1 MFQISRYT
9 AEDAT
14 VWNQFVAQSKQGTF
28 LFDRR
33 YMDYHADRFTDC
45 SWIVRR
51 GNSVR
56 ALLPANIVGSTL
68 LSHQGLTYGG
78 LLTDHKAKTT
88 DVSQM
93 FLELNSTLKDNGI
106 RHVSYKAMPWIYHRL
121 PAEED
126 LYALTQVCHAH
137 LAVREVSTSIDLSHR
152 LKFEESRRSGIRK
165 AVKVGISY
173 RESDDMRAFW
183 RILNTNLETRYGVRP
198 VHTLAEISLLKSR
211 FPGHIRLFMA
221 YEGESP
227 VAGTLVYETPQVIHT
242 QYISASPRGKE
253 TGALDLLFDQ
263 LINHH
268 YSHMRYFDFGKSTE
282 DQGHH
287 LNHQLIFQKEGFG
300 GRAVCYDSYE
310 YDL

>member
-211 FPGHIRLFMA
+211 FPDHIRLFMA

-287 LNHQLIFQKEGFG
+287 LNHQLIFQKEVFG

>member
-88 DVSQM
+88 DVCQM
-93 FLELNSTLKDNGI
+93 FLELNSTLRDNGI
-106 RHVSYKAMPWIYHRL
+106 RHVNYKAMPWIYHRL

-165 AVKVGISY
+165 AVKAGISY
-173 RESDDMRAFW
+173 RESDDIGAFW

-198 VHTLAEISLLKSR
+198 VHTLTEISLLKSR